1 MADSDTDKNTA
12 VSDVVQGLKP
22 VDPSVLEDFLKEMN
36 EQVIPDILRIV
47 EERRLLAAES
57 RQWQLKC

>member
-1 MADSDTDKNTA
+1 MDDKNDA
-12 VSDVVQGLKP
+12 AHKVSQGLMP
-22 VDPSVLEDFLKEMN
+22 IDPSVLKEFLREMN
-36 EQVIPDILRIV
+36 DTVIPEIQKAV